1 MSAETALIDALAAH
15 LAQRTGLATARVGPA
30 LPAAAGDL
38 PAIALSL
45 PEVHRISPG
54 LGERAALIS
63 DGALPVRARID
74 LANPFL
80 PGEPGFSLVSA
91 DRLSLVLPHGGQVKA
106 DATTGPLAAADL
118 QVSVAGVAR
127 TVVQAAPGAG
137 QVQPDAA
144 TGTLRFGAPLPATGE
159 VVANYF
165 LGQWER
171 RVTPLAGRLL
181 VTVCTAGSAQA
192 QAQMRTLSVAVA
204 DAMDEAGTL
213 PRGLRKVALAALGA
227 TTVLAA
233 VEAGPAGS
241 RRRELL
247 FSFEYEHEINR
258 PDTSGGVIRRIPI
271 TSQLLSTA
279 VDPASGAITTALSI
293 DTPTEVAP

>member
-1 MSAETALIDALAAH
+1 MSAETDLLDALATY
-15 LAQRTGLATARVGPA
+15 LAQRSGLAPARVGGA

-38 PAIALSL
+38 PAIALAL

-54 LGERAALIS
+54 LGERAALIT

-118 QVSVAGVAR
+118 QVSVAGAAR
-127 TVVQAAPGAG
+127 TVVNSAPGAG
-137 QVQPDAA
+137 QVQPDPAI
-144 TGTLRFGAPLPATGE
+144 GSLRFGAPLPASGE
-159 VVANYF
+159 VVADYF

-181 VTVCTAGSAQA
+181 VAVCTAGNALPQS
-192 QAQMRTLSVAVA
+192 RTLSIAVA
-204 DAMDEAGTL
+204 DAMDDAGAL
-213 PRGLRKVALAALGA
+213 PPGLRKVALAALGA
-227 TTVLAA
+227 TTVVAPS
-233 VEAGPAGS
+233 EPGPAGS
-241 RRRELL
+241 RRRELQ
-247 FSFEYEHEINR
+247 FSFEYEHEIDR
-258 PDTSGGVIRRIPI
+258 PDSSGGLIRRIPI

-279 VDPASGAITTALSI
+279 VDPVSGAITTALSS
-293 DTPTEVAP
+293 DSPTQVPP